1 MTLKNKANKYK
12 AIYKRIKRRIRYDW
26 HKKIS
31 YKKEEDIIARLKIF
45 IKVGK
50 KYQCLLFKRVS
61 KLPRKSALSYKNY
74 YSKVEIYK

>member
-12 AIYKRIKRRIRYDW
+12 AIYKRIKRRVRYDW
-26 HKKIS
+26 HKKVS
-31 YKKEEDIIARLKIF
+31 YKNQIDVIARLKIF

-61 KLPRKSALSYKNY
+61 KLPRKFAYKNY
-74 YSKVEIYK
+74 YSQVEIYK

>member
-12 AIYKRIKRRIRYDW
+12 AIHKRIKRRIRYDW

-31 YKKEEDIIARLKIF
+31 YKKEEDVIARLKIL

-50 KYQCLLFKRVS
+50 RYQCLLFKRVS
-61 KLPRKSALSYKNY
+61 KLPRKLAYKNY
-74 YSKVEIYK
+74 YSEVEVYK

>member
-12 AIYKRIKRRIRYDW
+12 AIYKRIKRRIIYDW

-31 YKKEEDIIARLKIF
+31 YKKEEDIIARLKIL

-61 KLPRKSALSYKNY
+61 KLPRKLAYKNY
-74 YSKVEIYK
+74 YSEVEIYK

>member
-1 MTLKNKANKYK
+1 MTIKYKANKYK
-12 AIYKRIKRRIRYDW
+12 AIHKQIKRRIRYDW

-31 YKKEEDIIARLKIF
+31 YKKEEDVIARLKTL

-61 KLPRKSALSYKNY
+61 KLPRKLAYKNY
-74 YSKVEIYK
+74 YSEVEIYK

>member
-12 AIYKRIKRRIRYDW
+12 AIYKQIKRRVRYDW

-31 YKKEEDIIARLKIF
+31 YKKEEDVIARLKIF

-50 KYQCLLFKRVS
+50 KHQCLLFKRVS
-61 KLPRKSALSYKNY
+61 KLPRKLAYKNY
-74 YSKVEIYK
+74 YSEVEVYK